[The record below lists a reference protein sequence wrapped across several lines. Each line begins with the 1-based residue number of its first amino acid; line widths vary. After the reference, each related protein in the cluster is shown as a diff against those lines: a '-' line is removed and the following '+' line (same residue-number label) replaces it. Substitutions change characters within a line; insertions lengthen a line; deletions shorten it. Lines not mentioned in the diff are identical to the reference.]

1 LEAGTAW
8 LANHGSSL
16 TPMDDW
22 YDLGPIGGGEKA
34 LEYRWLTKKSINPE
48 FNVSIVLTAY
58 TNFLG
63 KLRIVAGAVVTG
75 LSNPLPVRL
84 RSSHKFKPP
93 ASRVRLAP

>member
-1 LEAGTAW
+1 MPSVIRAQAGSDRSFWVLEAGTAR

-48 FNVSIVLTAY
+48 FNVSIGLTAY
-58 TNFLG
+58 TNYL
-63 KLRIVAGAVVTG
+63 
-75 LSNPLPVRL
+75 
-84 RSSHKFKPP
+84 
-93 ASRVRLAP
+93 